1 MTVIKRY
8 DGKVSHHAEGGYVSI
23 KDHAKFID
31 GRDRE
36 IEQMFKQVKKLT
48 EERDALQGQ
57 VQKLT
62 EERDSATLQFDYM
75 QDQINFH
82 WERAQKLSYD
92 LSQRDAMDEQ
102 PGELFGGRLRG
113 DGAFWYS
120 ETIVRALLAAQARS
134 QVKAVKPTV
143 CQHKWVSSEGR
154 TASGW
159 LCSICGDYDGP
170 TGTKEKDND

>member
-36 IEQMFKQVKKLT
+36 IEQMFNQVKKLT

-57 VQKLT
+57 V
-62 EERDSATLQFDYM
+62 
-75 QDQINFH
+75 
-82 WERAQKLSYD
+82 QKLSYD

-113 DGAFWYS
+113 DGAFG
-120 ETIVRALLAAQARS
+120 IQ
-134 QVKAVKPTV
+134 KP
-143 CQHKWVSSEGR
+143 
-154 TASGW
+154 
-159 LCSICGDYDGP
+159 
-170 TGTKEKDND
+170 

>member
-36 IEQMFKQVKKLT
+36 IEQMFKQVQKLT

-57 VQKLT
+57 V
-62 EERDSATLQFDYM
+62 
-75 QDQINFH
+75 
-82 WERAQKLSYD
+82 QKLSYD

-170 TGTKEKDND
+170 TGDKEKDND